1 LFGNTIKI
9 AITFALLV
17 AFFWGSGVFVE
28 DSGRDSSIRWDDGS
42 FFIMSNECEIF
53 QGSPTLRQAGS
64 VLQTKRSLVAS
75 LCRDGISPAKKKP
88 HSL

>member
-1 LFGNTIKI
+1 MINITLLGYGFDKGQLFGNTIKI

-42 FFIMSNECEIF
+42 FFIMSNECEIS
-53 QGSPTLRQAGS
+53 QGSLTLR
-64 VLQTKRSLVAS
+64 LHRYWHSLV
-75 LCRDGISPAKKKP
+75 
-88 HSL
+88 